1 MRPLKDEVPMAIDK
15 TICTPLN
22 FLSPIEVKLSK
33 SNTSVPVVDG
43 IHLHSIYNPSK
54 EAVGLIAKY
63 EEALKS
69 QSKILVLGLGFGY
82 QVGVACGASRC
93 DQVNADGRS
102 RCAVVGR
109 GKLVNVRMHEAFKK
123 HAPVEFSNR
132 TRIVSENSISEFYD
146 DIKLV
151 RFMAAKPLLIPHAA
165 SFNLREDF
173 FKKFMSFNASNEL
186 SDVVSKVH
194 DVNLRNYLL
203 SLGEPTDD
211 FDTAISRGKS
221 QANLAHQ
228 DHFINLFKE
237 LTSGA
242 R

>member
-1 MRPLKDEVPMAIDK
+1 MAIDK

-22 FLSPIEVKLSK
+22 FDSPIEVKLSK
-33 SNTSVPVVDG
+33 SNTPVPVVDG

-63 EEALKS
+63 EEAIAK
-69 QSKILVLGLGFGY
+69 QNKILVLGLGFGY
-82 QVGVACGASRC
+82 HVWQLESIL
-93 DQVNADGRS
+93 GRLHKNFE
-102 RCAVVGR
+102 VIVIEPDI
-109 GKLVNVRMHEAFKK
+109 RMYDSFKK
-123 HAPVEFSNR
+123 HAPVEFSNK
-132 TRIVSENSISEFYD
+132 TRIVSANTISEFYD
-146 DIKLV
+146 DINLV
-151 RFMAAKPLLIPHAA
+151 KFMAGKPLVVPHAA

-203 SLGEPTDD
+203 SLGEPSDD
-211 FDTAISRGKS
+211 FDTAISRKS
-221 QANLAHQ
+221 GHQKLAHQ
-228 DHFINLFKE
+228 DHFLNLFKE

-242 R
+242 RQ

>member
-82 QVGVACGASRC
+82 HVWQLESLL
-93 DQVNADGRS
+93 GRLQKNWEI
-102 RCAVVGR
+102 VVIEPD
-109 GKLVNVRMHEAFKK
+109 VRMHEAFKK